1 MAGANAP
8 AELDEVMLAMDV
20 VDTIRHQELI
30 VERELNSEERRK
42 QLMARLKSLYA
53 AQGLDVPE
61 HVLAEGVA
69 ALEEDRF
76 AYSPPAAGLQTTLAR
91 WYVERS
97 RWGKPVLAVLA
108 VAAVVLIAWQ
118 LLVVRPEAARVA
130 TLPTTLQSSY
140 QAVLD
145 VATGEDAKD
154 RARELLADGEA
165 ALGRG
170 DTGAAAETITAL
182 ESLEATLAQ
191 RYELRVVSRPGE
203 LSGVWRVPEANP
215 TARNYYL
222 IVEAVDDGGNTI
234 ALPVRNEE
242 DGKIYTVRQWGVRVD
257 QEDFERIAADK
268 RDDGII
274 QDYVLGVKERGQLQP
289 QYRLATSGAAI
300 TSW

>member
-1 MAGANAP
+1 MAGANAT

-30 VERELNSEERRK
+30 VERELNSEERRR

-108 VAAVVLIAWQ
+108 LAAVVLLAWQ
-118 LLVVRPEAARVA
+118 MLVVRPEAARIDE
-130 TLPTTLQSSY
+130 LPAALQSSY
-140 QAVLD
+140 QAAFG
-145 VATGEDAKD
+145 VAVSEDAKE
-154 RARELLADGEA
+154 RARALLTDGEA

-170 DTGAAAETITAL
+170 DTEAATETIGAL
-182 ESLEATLAQ
+182 ESLEASLAQ

-215 TARNYYL
+215 AARNYYL

-257 QEDFERIAADK
+257 QADFERIAADK

-289 QYRLATSGAAI
+289 EYRFPTTGAAI

>member
-1 MAGANAP
+1 MAGANAT

-30 VERELNSEERRK
+30 VERELNSGERRR

-108 VAAVVLIAWQ
+108 LAAVVLLAWQ
-118 LLVVRPEAARVA
+118 MLVVRPEAARVDE
-130 TLPTTLQSSY
+130 LPAALQSSY
-140 QAVLD
+140 QAAFG
-145 VATGEDAKD
+145 VAVSEDAKE
-154 RARELLADGEA
+154 RARALLTDGEA

-170 DTGAAAETITAL
+170 DTEAATETIGAL
-182 ESLEATLAQ
+182 ESLEASLAQ
-191 RYELRVVSRPGE
+191 RYELRVISRPGE

-215 TARNYYL
+215 AARNYYL

-257 QEDFERIAADK
+257 QADFERIAADK

-289 QYRLATSGAAI
+289 EYRFPTSGAAI

>member
-1 MAGANAP
+1 MAGANAT

-108 VAAVVLIAWQ
+108 LAAVVLLAWQ
-118 LLVVRPEAARVA
+118 MLVVRPEAARVDE
-130 TLPTTLQSSY
+130 LPAALQSSY
-140 QAVLD
+140 QAALG
-145 VATGEDAKD
+145 VAVSEDAKE
-154 RARELLADGEA
+154 RARALLTDGEA

-170 DTGAAAETITAL
+170 DTEAATETIGAL
-182 ESLEATLAQ
+182 ESLEASLAQ
-191 RYELRVVSRPGE
+191 RYELRVISRPGE

-215 TARNYYL
+215 AARNYYL

-257 QEDFERIAADK
+257 QADFERIAADK

-289 QYRLATSGAAI
+289 EYRFPTTGAAI

>member
-1 MAGANAP
+1 MAGANVT

-30 VERELNSEERRK
+30 VERELNSEERRR
-42 QLMARLKSLYA
+42 QLVARLKSLYA

-108 VAAVVLIAWQ
+108 VAVVVLLAWQ
-118 LLVVRPEAARVA
+118 LLVVRPDAARVA
-130 TLPTTLQSSY
+130 ELPAALQSSY
-140 QAVLD
+140 QSALGI
-145 VATGEDAKD
+145 AASEDARD
-154 RARELLADGEA
+154 RARALLADGEA

-170 DTGAAAETITAL
+170 DTEAASETISAL
-182 ESLEATLAQ
+182 ESLETVLAQ
-191 RYELRVVSRPGE
+191 RYELHVVSRPGE

-222 IVEAVDDGGNTI
+222 IVEAVGDGGSTI

-242 DGKIYTVRQWGVRVD
+242 DGKIYTVRKWGVRVD
-257 QEDFERIAADK
+257 KDDFERIAADK
-268 RDDGII
+268 QDDGII
-274 QDYVLGVKERGQLQP
+274 QNYVLGIKERGQLQP
-289 QYRLATSGAAI
+289 EYRFPTSGAAI

>member
-1 MAGANAP
+1 MVNANP
-8 AELDEVMLAMDV
+8 TAELDEVMLAMDV

-30 VERELNSEERRK
+30 VERELNSDERRK
-42 QLMARLKSLYA
+42 QLLARLKSLYA

-76 AYSPPAAGLQTTLAR
+76 AYEPPAASLETTFAR
-91 WYVERS
+91 WYVSRS
-97 RWGKPVLAVLA
+97 RWGKPLLAVL
-108 VAAVVLIAWQ
+108 VLAALVLLAWQ
-118 LLVVRPEAARVA
+118 VFVARPEAARIA
-130 TLPTTLQSSY
+130 ALPTSLQSSY

-145 VATGEDAKD
+145 VAATEAAED
-154 RARELLADGEA
+154 RAHALLADGEA
-165 ALGRG
+165 ALDRG
-170 DTGAAAETITAL
+170 DTAAAAETISDL
-182 ESLEATLAQ
+182 ESLQAILAQ

-215 TARNYYL
+215 GARNYYL
-222 IVEAVDDGGNTI
+222 IVEAIDDAGNAI

-242 DGKIYTVRQWGVRVD
+242 DGKLHTVRTWGIRVD
-257 QEDFERIAADK
+257 QETFERIAADK

-289 QYRLATSGAAI
+289 SYRVSTSGAAI

>member
-145 VATGEDAKD
+145 VATEEDAKD
-154 RARELLADGEA
+154 RARELFADGEA

>member
-1 MAGANAP
+1 MAGANAT

-108 VAAVVLIAWQ
+108 LVAVVLLAWQ
-118 LLVVRPEAARVA
+118 LLVVRP
-130 TLPTTLQSSY
+130 
-140 QAVLD
+140 
-145 VATGEDAKD
+145 
-154 RARELLADGEA
+154 
-165 ALGRG
+165 
-170 DTGAAAETITAL
+170 
-182 ESLEATLAQ
+182 
-191 RYELRVVSRPGE
+191 
-203 LSGVWRVPEANP
+203 
-215 TARNYYL
+215 
-222 IVEAVDDGGNTI
+222 
-234 ALPVRNEE
+234 
-242 DGKIYTVRQWGVRVD
+242 
-257 QEDFERIAADK
+257 
-268 RDDGII
+268 
-274 QDYVLGVKERGQLQP
+274 
-289 QYRLATSGAAI
+289 
-300 TSW
+300 

>member
-76 AYSPPAAGLQTTLAR
+76 AYSPPAAGLQTALAR

-145 VATGEDAKD
+145 VATEEDAKD
-154 RARELLADGEA
+154 RARELFADGEA

>member
-1 MAGANAP
+1 MAGANAT

-108 VAAVVLIAWQ
+108 LAAVVLLAWQ
-118 LLVVRPEAARVA
+118 LLVVRPEAARIDE
-130 TLPTTLQSSY
+130 LPAALQSSY
-140 QAVLD
+140 QAALG
-145 VATGEDAKD
+145 VAVSEDAKE
-154 RARELLADGEA
+154 RARALFTDGEA

-170 DTGAAAETITAL
+170 DTEAAAETIGAL
-182 ESLEATLAQ
+182 ESLEAALAQ

-215 TARNYYL
+215 AARNYYL

-257 QEDFERIAADK
+257 QADFERIAADK

-289 QYRLATSGAAI
+289 EYRFPTTGAAI

>member
-1 MAGANAP
+1 MAGANAT

-145 VATGEDAKD
+145 VAAGEDAKD
-154 RARELLADGEA
+154 RARELLAGGEA

-170 DTGAAAETITAL
+170 DTEAAAETITAL

-257 QEDFERIAADK
+257 QENFERIAADK

-274 QDYVLGVKERGQLQP
+274 QDYVLGVKERGQLEP